1 MIRNKYLLL
10 LALFVV
16 PTFAPTFA
24 QTEETFSKWIPPMWK
39 LIDREIGDLNRD
51 GIEDVIL
58 VIEETNPDNFKKNSG
73 SGPSILNLN
82 PRRLIVLLGS
92 PSGFKELIRRDALL
106 PSEHVEDM
114 GCLGDPLANGGVAIE
129 RGNLTINLQDWRSCG
144 SYGVV
149 NEKFTF
155 RLQGTRFQLIGYDRS
170 ESSRSTGERSEYST
184 NYLTGK
190 IKISTG
196 LNDFSEFKAKVTWKK
211 RQSRSAFFLDDITL
225 ECDSADTA
233 QKNNWC
239 Q

>member
-1 MIRNKYLLL
+1 MLRNNFFLLL
-10 LALFVV
+10 VF
-16 PTFAPTFA
+16 FATPTFA
-24 QTEETFSKWIPPMWK
+24 QTDETFSNWVPNNWK
-39 LIDREIGDLNRD
+39 LIDSEKGDLNRD
-51 GIEDVIL
+51 GIDDVVL
-58 VIEETNPDNFKKNSG
+58 VLEETNPANFKENSG

-92 PSGFKELIRRDALL
+92 QSGFKEVIHRDALL
-106 PSEHVEDM
+106 PSEHIEDM

-149 NEKFTF
+149 DEKFTF
-155 RLQGTRFQLIGYDRS
+155 RLQGTRFRLIGYDRS

-184 NYLTGK
+184 NYLTDK

-196 LNDFSEFKAKVTWKK
+196 LNDFSNFKAKVSWKK
-211 RQSRSAFFLDDITL
+211 RQSSRAFFLDDITL
-225 ECDSADTA
+225 QCETADPE

-239 Q
+239 QSH

>member
-1 MIRNKYLLL
+1 MLRNNFFLLL
-10 LALFVV
+10 VF
-16 PTFAPTFA
+16 FATPTFA
-24 QTEETFSKWIPPMWK
+24 QSDETFSKWVPNNWK
-39 LIDREIGDLNRD
+39 LSDLEKGDLNRD
-51 GIEDVIL
+51 GIDDVVL
-58 VIEETNPDNFKKNSG
+58 VIEERNPDNFKANNG

-92 PSGFKELIRRDALL
+92 QNGFKELIRRDALL

-114 GCLGDPLANGGVAIE
+114 GCLADPLANGGVAIE

-149 NEKFTF
+149 DEKFTF
-155 RLQGTRFQLIGYDRS
+155 RLHGTRFQLIGYDRS

-196 LNDFSEFKAKVTWKK
+196 LNDFSNVKAKVTWKK
-211 RQSRSAFFLDDITL
+211 RQSTGTFFLDDITL
-225 ECDSADTA
+225 QCDSADPA